1 MSDDNFE
8 KLDNFMNRNV
18 PQMSKVSGLKKKLN
32 GDKSFGPLEYVFA
45 LGLSCLIG
53 YTIIDHEN
61 KKIEN
66 AFALTDALEWDVTSD
81 EDVLSGVAIDDLEI

>member
-8 KLDNFMNRNV
+8 KLDAFMNRNV
-18 PQMSKVSGLKKKLN
+18 PQMSKVNGLKKINARK
-32 GDKSFGPLEYVFA
+32 KFGPLEYVFA
-45 LGLSCLIG
+45 LGLSCIIG

-66 AFALTDALEWDVTSD
+66 AYALTDALEWDVTSD

>member
-1 MSDDNFE
+1 MSDDNFD
-8 KLDNFMNRNV
+8 KLDAFMNRNV
-18 PQMSKVSGLKKKLN
+18 PQMSKMSGLKNISDRKKI
-32 GDKSFGPLEYVFA
+32 GPFGYIFA

-66 AFALTDALEWDVTSD
+66 AIALTDALEWDVTSD
-81 EDVLSGVAIDDLEI
+81 EDVLSGIAIDDLEI

>member
-8 KLDNFMNRNV
+8 KLDAFMNRNV
-18 PQMSKVSGLKKKLN
+18 PQMSKVNGLKKINVRK
-32 GDKSFGPLEYVFA
+32 KFGPLEYVIA
-45 LGLSCLIG
+45 LGLSCIIG

-66 AFALTDALEWDVTSD
+66 AYALTDALEWDVTSD
-81 EDVLSGVAIDDLEI
+81 EDVLSGVALDDLEI